1 MDARYE
7 WARLGSLAFAIG
19 VAPESNKAFVPDIG
33 PAAAAGSL
41 MMMIAARL
49 AFEPA
54 TRVR

>member
-19 VAPESNKAFVPDIG
+19 VAPESNKAFVADIG
-33 PAAAAGSL
+33 PAATARSL
-41 MMMIAARL
+41 LMLIAARL
-49 AFEPA
+49 VFEPS